1 LEKNWIQLMMKPLK
15 IGLLV
20 VGVLIVGTLLTLRV
34 TGLPPGHPSAEE
46 YANAGRSARP
56 GLWLAGEVVREA
68 VTNWDWVNQFSD
80 PFGENATELETR
92 TWYGIPHSVTVLL
105 VPRGDKLYLMSSA
118 QTFRLNKEFPYGK
131 AWWRNV
137 ERDPRVRL
145 KIDEKIY
152 EMTVVLIQDRAEVAR
167 LRGGRDP
174 IVKETDADR
183 NEYITEEWH
192 YWRVFQRNVPEYGT
206 GLAVAASNRV
216 LTN

>member
-1 LEKNWIQLMMKPLK
+1 MKPLK
-15 IGLLV
+15 MGLLAICI
-20 VGVLIVGTLLTLRV
+20 LAVGTLLTLRV
-34 TGLPPGHPSAEE
+34 TGLAPGHPSARD
-46 YANAGRSARP
+46 YAKAGRSARP
-56 GLWLAGEVVREA
+56 GLWLKGEVVHQA

-105 VPRGDKLYLMSSA
+105 VPRGDKLYLQSSA
-118 QTFRLNKEFPYGK
+118 QTFRLDKKFPDSK

-145 KIDEKIY
+145 KIGGKIY
-152 EMTVVLIQDRAEVAR
+152 EMTVALIRDRAEVAR

-174 IVKETDADR
+174 IVKETGADGLER
-183 NEYITEEWH
+183 ITEEWH

-206 GLAVAASNRV
+206 GSAAAVSDSATSRV
-216 LTN
+216 Q